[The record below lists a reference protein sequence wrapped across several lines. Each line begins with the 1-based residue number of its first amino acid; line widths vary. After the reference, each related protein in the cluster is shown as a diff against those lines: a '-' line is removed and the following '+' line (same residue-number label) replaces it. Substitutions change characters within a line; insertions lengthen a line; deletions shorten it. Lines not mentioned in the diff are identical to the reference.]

1 MMNLNIADREDLLT
15 RVEKWTEIPM
25 LILVVAMI
33 INLILPFVIPL
44 DKSIEHTLE
53 LIDWFIWGAFALELI
68 VKTYI
73 APRKLVYLRKNWFDV
88 VIVLLP
94 LLRVLRVARVIRGAR
109 ALRVLRFARILV
121 FFGKFTQ
128 EVKLIFKRHGFHY
141 LFVVFLALIV
151 IGTVLI
157 NNFDNQSVDGIQSIP
172 DSLWLVVVNAFS
184 GGFANVYPQSPE
196 AKAVSVLLI
205 VVGTVIVSYFTA
217 SLASYFT
224 EKEQDIEQER
234 IEKKLDNL
242 IEEIKRMKK

>member
-1 MMNLNIADREDLLT
+1 MMNLNITDREDLLT
-15 RVEKWTEIPM
+15 RVDKWTEIPM
-25 LILVVAMI
+25 LILVVVMI
-33 INLILPFVIPL
+33 INLILPFVLPL
-44 DKSIEHTLE
+44 DETTRHTLE
-53 LIDWFIWGAFALELI
+53 LIDWFIWGAFAFELI

-73 APRKLVYLRKNWFDV
+73 APGKLVYLRKNWFDV

-157 NNFDNQSVDGIQSIP
+157 NNFDNQSADGIQSIP
-172 DSLWLVVVNAFS
+172 DSLWLVIVNAFS

-224 EKEQDIEQER
+224 EKEQDIEQAR